1 MTRPEFNLNHAQFA
15 QLFPFHFLLDAN
27 MCVIDTGAVLER
39 LCPHIAVGDDIH
51 KHFTYF
57 RQALVPM
64 TRITPEYIKNQ
75 LHTMFIFKSTT
86 SDLML
91 RFQAMALPNP
101 ERYLFLGSPWIR
113 NSSELKNLHLV
124 LHDFAVHDSTV
135 DLLHVIQT
143 TNLSLQEIKKLSEDR
158 ARAYRELQDA
168 YDATLKGWVRALD
181 LRDNET
187 ADHSRR
193 VTLLTVELARLMGM
207 SDSELIHVQRGALLH
222 DIGKIAVSDQIL
234 QKPGPLSENEWVI
247 MRKHPQHAHDMLAPI
262 EYLRPALD
270 IPFCHHE
277 RWDGTG
283 YPRQLKGE
291 HIPLAARIFA
301 VIDVFDALSSDRPY
315 RKAWPNEKIIEHIRE
330 QSGKHFDP
338 KAVELFLPM
347 MAGAHA

>member
-1 MTRPEFNLNHAQFA
+1 M
-15 QLFPFHFLLDAN
+15 
-27 MCVIDTGAVLER
+27 
-39 LCPHIAVGDDIH
+39 
-51 KHFTYF
+51 
-57 RQALVPM
+57 
-64 TRITPEYIKNQ
+64 
-75 LHTMFIFKSTT
+75 
-86 SDLML
+86 
-91 RFQAMALPNP
+91 
-101 ERYLFLGSPWIR
+101 
-113 NSSELKNLHLV
+113 HLV

-168 YDATLKGWVRALD
+168 YNATLKGWVRALD

-315 RKAWPNEKIIEHIRE
+315 RKAWPHEKIIEHIRE